1 MVTMLGWMIMQIMR
15 FVALPEIEVQ
25 LSKFINQRMRW
36 QSFCGMVT
44 LVKDYLKPQT
54 KTREVDS

>member
-1 MVTMLGWMIMQIMR
+1 MVTMLGWMIMQIMH

-44 LVKDYLKPQT
+44 LVKGYLNPQT
-54 KTREVDS
+54 KTREVGS